1 MGLPPETEFM
11 GKSMLPELQGA
22 PPENREPILS
32 ELTED
37 SHNPLRRAFILGDYK
52 LLVLDGRKY
61 QLYNL
66 SKDPGELVD
75 LADTESAKLSELK
88 RAYNQLYETL
98 PMIEPYGGATL
109 KGGST
114 ARGPLGPPA
123 AGK

>member
-1 MGLPPETEFM
+1 M
-11 GKSMLPELQGA
+11 GKSMLPELQGGPA
-22 PPENREPILS
+22 ENREPILS

-88 RAYNQLYETL
+88 RAYNQLYEKL

-109 KGGST
+109 KGGGT